1 VSLLAV
7 FAAAYV
13 PMLLLHALMPDSS
26 GLIDRYLLP
35 VLPLATMCFLRVFHL
50 WTGRTRL
57 PLVAWF
63 ALSLFCFYGVAQTHD
78 YFAQLRAR
86 LVVTD
91 DLEHR
96 GIPRTSIMAGFEY
109 DGWTQITVAGHY
121 NDPRIRKPEGIYIPA
136 PKSPGFATIYPCW
149 IHTPAVHPDYVVA
162 LAQHPELRMTDLPPT
177 EFRCWW
183 PPLRRQLIV
192 QVRDPA
198 LAAVSRLPSRVFQG
212 IAQ

>member
-1 VSLLAV
+1 
-7 FAAAYV
+7 
-13 PMLLLHALMPDSS
+13 
-26 GLIDRYLLP
+26 
-35 VLPLATMCFLRVFHL
+35 MCFLRVFHL

-162 LAQHPELRMTDLPPT
+162 LAQHPELRMTDLPP
-177 EFRCWW
+177 RVSVLVASA
-183 PPLRRQLIV
+183 PPTIDRPGAGPCVGCRE
-192 QVRDPA
+192 PA
-198 LAAVSRLPSRVFQG
+198 SVTSFPGHRPMITSRIPWAEVLVV
-212 IAQ
+212 